1 MAYQE
6 PRVPVPRDGG
16 RLMDYMNELC
26 RFLRGFTQAAWNADR
41 INDTEIEKIK
51 QRLEQLEGGK

>member
-16 RLMDYMNELC
+16 RLMDYMKELY
-26 RFLRGFTQAAWNADR
+26 RFLRGFTQEAWNADR
-41 INDTEIEKIK
+41 MKDTEIEEIK
-51 QRLEQLEGGK
+51 KRLEQLEGGN